1 MGTTRPL
8 CWRALRAEVPYVAL
22 VASRNRGTAV
32 VQALDVDDVLA
43 KRCTHRAGLDIGA
56 CTAPEMALS
65 ILAEIVAER
74 RGSAPTSVAAP
85 EPLLATG
92 TASDP
97 VCGMSVAAVDAS
109 LLVDTGSGR
118 VYFCGSGCRAAYL
131 DNPAAYA

>member
-1 MGTTRPL
+1 MP
-8 CWRALRAEVPYVAL
+8 
-22 VASRNRGTAV
+22 
-32 VQALDVDDVLA
+32 VDDVLA
-43 KRCTHRAGLDIGA
+43 KRVHRPAGLDSGA
-56 CTAPEMALS
+56 CTAPEVALS

-74 RGSAPTSVAAP
+74 RGSAPTSVAPP
-85 EPLLATG
+85 EPVLATG

-109 LLVDTGSGR
+109 LLVDTASGR